1 MANRDTPMGFRP
13 AQGIGGD
20 HVYKLFAVDAS
31 SSTATY
37 VGDMMDLNAAGSVR
51 PAAADA
57 GVSAAGVCVA
67 VYDSNKVPCGSPN
80 SSVST
85 KYLTGSVA
93 GYALV
98 ALAIPGN
105 VFIGQLDSGTT
116 PTSADIGATCDH
128 VAGSGS
134 TTTARSAHELDA
146 SDIGT
151 GLQTRIIGLVDEP
164 GNTWAE
170 HADVYF
176 VFNESA
182 FGTSAE
188 ATV

>member
-1 MANRDTPMGFRP
+1 MANRDTAMGFRV
-13 AQGIGGD
+13 AQGIGSQ
-20 HVYKLFAVDAS
+20 HVFKMFPVDAS

-57 GVSAAGVCVA
+57 GISVAGVCVA
-67 VYDSNKVPCGSPN
+67 VYDSNGVPCGAPN

-98 ALAIPGN
+98 ALAIPGV

-128 VAGSGS
+128 VAGVGS

-146 SDIGT
+146 SNIGT
-151 GLQTRIIGLVDEP
+151 GLQVRIFGKVEEP
-164 GNTWAE
+164 NNSWAE
-170 HADVYF
+170 HVDAYF
-176 VFNESA
+176 MFNESA
-182 FGTSAE
+182 FGCSAA